1 MEDEIREQVLN
12 YCSLCVTLTNKKL
25 NLQNILL
32 LTLKHKEYMEVFM
45 DIMGEDS
52 PQECVKNFIKLDPNA
67 FSPKT
72 IAKHLAKKWVGA
84 GENSEKPN
92 NLALLARK
100 AW

>member
-1 MEDEIREQVLN
+1 MMEDEIREQVLN

-32 LTLKHKEYMEVFM
+32 LTLKNKEYMEVFM

-72 IAKHLAKKWVGA
+72 IAKHLAK
-84 GENSEKPN
+84 
-92 NLALLARK
+92 R
-100 AW
+100 